1 MHCARTS
8 ASEIVVQ
15 SPSATTVSEH
25 SFNPRGKGGGAFS
38 LVPLALGMYLAMNL
52 PKPEPKRPDLLC
64 GAF

>member
-15 SPSATTVSEH
+15 FPSTATVSEQ
-25 SFNPRGKGGGAFS
+25 SLNPRGKEGGAFS
-38 LVPLALGMYLAMNL
+38 LALLALGMYLAMNL